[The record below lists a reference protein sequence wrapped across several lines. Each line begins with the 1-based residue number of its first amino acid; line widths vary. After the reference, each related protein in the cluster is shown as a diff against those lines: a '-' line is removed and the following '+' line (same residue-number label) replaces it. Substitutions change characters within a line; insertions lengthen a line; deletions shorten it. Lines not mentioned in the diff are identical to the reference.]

1 MVTLKGYT
9 ADILGQS
16 TDAKPTTGV
25 DTNTKFR
32 ELDTG
37 KRYYF
42 NGSAWAE
49 IPQSGGGGDVTS
61 VNSKTGAVVL
71 DAEDVGALPASTP
84 IPAAQVN
91 ADWTASSGVSEI
103 LHKPTLGTAARKN
116 STNAVTE
123 SSADLV
129 ESGAVFTELATKVNK
144 NGTDRLMTA
153 AEGTKLAGIETGAT
167 KNTVINTTCTLTVA
181 GWTGA
186 DVPYT
191 QTVNVT
197 GILATDVAICDVSV
211 SSTVATGVDEMDDW
225 ELISK
230 IESGAGTL
238 TFSCYEDKPITELN
252 VNVKVVR

>member
-1 MVTLKGYT
+1 MAVTLKGYT
-9 ADILGQS
+9 PDYLGSS
-16 TDAKPTTGV
+16 TDAKPTEADV
-25 DTNTKFR
+25 NAKFR
-32 ELDTG
+32 ELDTN
-37 KRYYF
+37 KKYYF
-42 NGSAWAE
+42 TGAAWVE
-49 IPQSGGGGDVTS
+49 IPSSGGGGGVTS

-71 DAEDVGALPASTP
+71 DAEDVGALPDSTEVP
-84 IPAAQVN
+84 
-91 ADWTASSGVSEI
+91 
-103 LHKPTLGTAARKN
+103 
-116 STNAVTE
+116 
-123 SSADLV
+123 
-129 ESGAVFTELATKVNK
+129 
-144 NGTDRLMTA
+144 
-153 AEGTKLAGIETGAT
+153 
-167 KNTVINTTCTLTVA
+167 TVIETTCTLTVA